1 MTHPE
6 DFGRHRGEQ
15 PGAAHFPP
23 SGGPSIPGN
32 HDDLR
37 PSKEPPAASDHDDTG
52 PQRVIADDASSAT
65 PPPSTASAHAVPG
78 DQQRLTGP
86 PGPPQPG
93 YQPPPLPNS
102 SAPHG
107 SSPESDR
114 SPYRPPLPPQ
124 QGQPDPQSLFPPPV
138 DSHQYRG
145 QIDQQ
150 RAQPVYDPHEET
162 TVFPTVVRGQ
172 TWQAAPAPSQPMP
185 QPAGPTGNE
194 QSLFGPDAAF
204 GDVRQDTIEPPAKP
218 VAQKGWRKT
227 VRLMSGG
234 LVKPG
239 PGPKEES
246 AAQRLDKIRSPLNG
260 VHKVAVLSVKGGVG
274 KTTTTVG
281 VGSAIARTRG
291 DRVIATDLDADL
303 GDLSDRFHD
312 AGGPTANIQHL
323 AQRVN
328 VESYADVRA
337 HTVQNVDRLEALSS
351 QNDPNSDYV
360 LSGKD
365 YQAAMRILERH
376 YNVILCDCGTSVTT
390 PLFSTVASDV
400 GGLVIVAAQNMT
412 GVRGARNT
420 LAWLQAHGF
429 GQLLTRTVVVLN
441 APYPGSPLVDLDV
454 YGRYFRERGT
464 QVVNVPYDPHLAE
477 GAAIEFA
484 SLKKATSEA
493 FLEVAGHI
501 ADHYPLRHTSHGNN
515 HNPGSF

>member
-1 MTHPE
+1 MTFQE

-15 PGAAHFPP
+15 PGAGHFPP
-23 SGGPSIPGN
+23 AGGPNPPDN
-32 HDDLR
+32 RDDGH
-37 PSKEPPAASDHDDTG
+37 PYTEPPTTDDHSNTG
-52 PQRVIADDASSAT
+52 PQRAIADDAGSAAT
-65 PPPSTASAHAVPG
+65 TQNTDPSDTARPG
-78 DQQRLTGP
+78 ERPQRLSGA
-86 PGPPQPG
+86 PQRG
-93 YQPPPLPNS
+93 YQPPPLPNHS
-102 SAPHG
+102 HQG
-107 SSPESDR
+107 SSPEADR
-114 SPYRPPLPPQ
+114 APYRQPPQ
-124 QGQPDPQSLFPPPV
+124 PPHHGQPDPVPPFPPST
-138 DSHQYRG
+138 DSPQYRG
-145 QIDQQ
+145 QVDQQ

-162 TVFPTVVRGQ
+162 TVFPTVVPGQ
-172 TWQAAPAPSQPMP
+172 TWRAEPPAPSQPAP
-185 QPAGPTGNE
+185 QPTGHTGND

-246 AAQRLDKIRSPLNG
+246 AAQRLDKIRSPLGG
-260 VHKVAVLSVKGGVG
+260 VHKIAVLSVKGGVG

-312 AGGPTANIQHL
+312 AGGPAANIQYL
-323 AQRVN
+323 AQRGT
-328 VESYADVRA
+328 VESYAEVRA

-351 QNDPNSDYV
+351 QNDPNSNYV

-454 YGRYFRERGT
+454 YGRYFRERGA

-484 SLKKATSEA
+484 SLKKATAEA
-493 FLEVAGHI
+493 FLEVAGYI
-501 ADHYPLRHTSHGNN
+501 ADHYPPRHTSHGS

>member
-1 MTHPE
+1 MTYPD
-6 DFGRHRGEQ
+6 DFGRHRNEQ
-15 PGAAHFPP
+15 PGAGHFPTP
-23 SGGPSIPGN
+23 GGPNGPDN
-32 HDDLR
+32 HEEGLPYMEPPVSDDL
-37 PSKEPPAASDHDDTG
+37 DNTG
-52 PQRVIADDASSAT
+52 PQRVVVDEASSAT
-65 PPPSTASAHAVPG
+65 PPHAGPSDTARPGERQPSATSG
-78 DQQRLTGP
+78 DQQRRTGP
-86 PGPPQPG
+86 PQQG

-102 SAPHG
+102 GPQG
-107 SSPESDR
+107 FSPESER
-114 SPYRPPLPPQ
+114 SPYRPPLPPR
-124 QGQPDPQSLFPPPV
+124 QGQPDPQSSFPPPV
-138 DSHQYRG
+138 ESSQY
-145 QIDQQ
+145 IDQQ

-162 TVFPTVVRGQ
+162 TVFPTWR
-172 TWQAAPAPSQPMP
+172 AAPTPSQPAP
-185 QPAGPTGNE
+185 QPTGPTGND

-204 GDVRQDTIEPPAKP
+204 GDIRQDTIEPPAKH

-246 AAQRLDKIRSPLNG
+246 AAQRLEKIRSPLGG
-260 VHKVAVLSVKGGVG
+260 VHKIAVLSVKGGVG

-312 AGGPTANIQHL
+312 AGGPTANIQYL

-328 VESYADVRA
+328 IQSYADVRA

-464 QVVNVPYDPHLAE
+464 QVVNVPFDPHLAE

-493 FLEVAGHI
+493 FLEVAGYI
-501 ADHYPLRHTSHGNN
+501 ADHYPLRHASHGS